1 MPKHRK
7 PEINAAGD
15 PGQDWVQAV
24 KRRNGIAGCEA
35 RETPKYKAMVHHLMK
50 LGAAASRRSIL
61 NRASSVHGLRC
72 SRRRGGGR
80 AILAARCHI
89 ERQ

>member
-15 PGQDWVQAV
+15 PGQDCAQAV
-24 KRRNGIAGCEA
+24 IRCEA
-35 RETPKYKAMVHHLMK
+35 RENPKYKAMVHHLMK

-61 NRASSVHGLRC
+61 NRASSVYGLRC
-72 SRRRGGGR
+72 SRRHGGGR
-80 AILAARCHI
+80 AIQAARCHI